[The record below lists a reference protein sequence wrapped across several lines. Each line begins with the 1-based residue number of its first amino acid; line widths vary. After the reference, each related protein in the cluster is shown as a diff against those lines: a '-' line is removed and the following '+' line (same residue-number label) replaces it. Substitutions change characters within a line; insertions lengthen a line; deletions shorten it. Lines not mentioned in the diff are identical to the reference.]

1 MATLTSIELSLVGI
15 QINGKKMS
23 SAVFAQIPFIDF
35 CAHIESAFDLY
46 VYPDEVGYEVICRVN
61 KMAAVK
67 SYREKVKLDEP
78 NHMLRGR
85 ADIDNRVNAFFE
97 NVECLI
103 LWQTSDGQL
112 ALHRQYKDVVTVP
125 RELSYL
131 TDPDLKDE
139 WSEVFHEFENI
150 AQDKPVALIGA

>member
-1 MATLTSIELSLVGI
+1 MTTLTSIELSLVGI

-23 SAVFAQIPFIDF
+23 SAVFSQIPFVDF
-35 CAHIESAFDLY
+35 YTHIEGAFDLN
-46 VYPDEVGYEVICRVN
+46 VYPDEIGYEVICRVN

-67 SYREKVKLDEP
+67 SYKEKVKLDEP
-78 NHMLRGR
+78 NYMRR
-85 ADIDNRVNAFFE
+85 DRVDIDNRVNAFFE
-97 NVECLI
+97 NVEYLV

-112 ALHRQYKDVVTVP
+112 ALHRQYKDIVTVP
-125 RELSYL
+125 RQLSYL